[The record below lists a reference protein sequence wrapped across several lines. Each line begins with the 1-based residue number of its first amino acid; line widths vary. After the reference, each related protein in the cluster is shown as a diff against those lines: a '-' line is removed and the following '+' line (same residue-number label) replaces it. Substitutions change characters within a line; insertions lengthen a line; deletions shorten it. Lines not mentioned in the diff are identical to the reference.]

1 MVHQRIWNSGVAC
14 IAIAS
19 AVYSIASALVRPLS
33 PGMPVLEIV
42 AVRSALSLL
51 FSVGAHAANGGL
63 HSTPFFGS
71 RENYVFL
78 AARGLIGA
86 AAMDCFY
93 VAVQHL
99 PLGDAVSLLFLNPA
113 ITALLAAVLLS
124 EPLGWRGVLGCF
136 SSFLGML
143 FVVRP
148 PFLFSWLPRD
158 ELQVEFQ
165 KPWSEG
171 RTMGTIF
178 GILSAILA
186 AGAYLAIRRIGEKET
201 SLTIAAWFHS
211 AAVTHSVVLLV
222 IGRPQAPMVPSILDW
237 LCLTGIAISSFLA
250 NILLNRG
257 FQLNKA
263 AIASSVN
270 YTQVVYTHLIGAF
283 AFGEQVTWLGAAGT
297 GLIAVG
303 IICVAIDVQHQKKV
317 RSEKGIEIN
326 ELNGDNDQESII
338 GLLDTDHESQRKTV
352 NGEASPPQLQSEL
365 VGEEEKKEEGI
376 DDSRHTAV

>member
-1 MVHQRIWNSGVAC
+1 MAC

-19 AVYSIASALVRPLS
+19 AVYSVASALVRPLS

-63 HSTPFFGS
+63 QSTSLFGS
-71 RENYVFL
+71 RDNYVFL

-113 ITALLAAVLLS
+113 ITALLAAALLS
-124 EPLGWRGVLGCF
+124 EPLGWRGILGCF
-136 SSFLGML
+136 ASFLGML
-143 FVVRP
+143 LVVRP
-148 PFLFSWLPRD
+148 PFLFAWLSTD
-158 ELQVEFQ
+158 HSQIEMDSAHH
-165 KPWSEG
+165 WSEG
-171 RTMGTIF
+171 RTIGTVF
-178 GILSAILA
+178 GILSAVLA

-211 AAVTHSVVLLV
+211 AAVTHSVVLLL

-237 LCLTGIAISSFLA
+237 VCLTGIAVSSFLA

-303 IICVAIDVQHQKKV
+303 IICVAIDVQHQKKNRNGKV
-317 RSEKGIEIN
+317 IEGIEIGEVDDSN
-326 ELNGDNDQESII
+326 VHESVQ
-338 GLLDTDHESQRKTV
+338 LLDPATDDQ
-352 NGEASPPQLQSEL
+352 ASPR
-365 VGEEEKKEEGI
+365 EEGI
-376 DDSRHTAV
+376 ERPSRVSMKEDGLALA